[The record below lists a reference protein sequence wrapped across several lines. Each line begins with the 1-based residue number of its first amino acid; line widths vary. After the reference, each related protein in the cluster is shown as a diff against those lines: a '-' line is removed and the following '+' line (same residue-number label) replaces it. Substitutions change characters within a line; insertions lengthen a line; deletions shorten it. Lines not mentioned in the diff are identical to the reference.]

1 MAELAKMFAN
11 EKIHSVV
18 VNMEQKVFDS
28 GLAQTLAENMN
39 AVCYTIED
47 LRGET
52 LYETVQKEIL
62 APSAP
67 TYRDLG

>member
-1 MAELAKMFAN
+1 MFAT

-18 VNMEQKVFDS
+18 INMEQKIFDS
-28 GLAQTLAENMN
+28 GLAQRLAEDMD

-52 LYETVQKEIL
+52 LYETVQKEIQT
-62 APSAP
+62 PSAP
-67 TYRDLG
+67 SYRELG